1 MTPDRIIK
9 QAMRPHRASERC
21 LLRTDGEGGQRRR
34 RRVTRLS
41 NLRFRAYEIIT
52 YSLFVRSF
60 SCSTFH
66 SVSPFPLFWRSGIR
80 SPLLSASISPLGSR
94 QPVIQF
100 SRLHAERSLWGP
112 SISDVSCEVERGCPL
127 PDKRNGGCVN
137 KGKGVKMLKLWLT
150 PFMDDPYL
158 SLSFGRS
165 RLVACRRTCCC

>member
-9 QAMRPHRASERC
+9 QAMRPHRASAASAS
-21 LLRTDGEGGQRRR
+21 DGEGGQRRR

-94 QPVIQF
+94 QSVIQF
-100 SRLHAERSLWGP
+100 SRLHAPNANALSVVPPVSLRPRSVGRPLLLAATP
-112 SISDVSCEVERGCPL
+112 VVVSILAV
-127 PDKRNGGCVN
+127 
-137 KGKGVKMLKLWLT
+137 
-150 PFMDDPYL
+150 
-158 SLSFGRS
+158 
-165 RLVACRRTCCC
+165 